1 MQTCK
6 KETARGARCPIRS
19 LTSVTRWRHTMC
31 HSWRPHSVSCHP
43 FLSRPA
49 TKLALKGPFLLTPL
63 SGSPRKTTSQAL
75 LGSLYQ
81 QIPWTKLVITVRAP
95 QGLDTQKRC
104 LTLLL
109 QDLLPSI
116 HHQYPGPAMLLLMWN
131 DEEIGHLYFKKWR
144 QKFALSLNSSWSSFL
159 WQYLDFLMFKT
170 ALFFK
175 SSELLPLVLCYGAL
189 YTCSGTCKLL
199 IYVEYLLQC
208 SAL

>member
-1 MQTCK
+1 MAQ
-6 KETARGARCPIRS
+6 GARCPIRL
-19 LTSVTRWRHTMC
+19 LTSVTQWRHTMC
-31 HSWRPHSVSCHP
+31 HSQRPHSVSCRP
-43 FLSRPA
+43 FPSHPA
-49 TKLALKGPFLLTPL
+49 TKLGLKGPFLPTPR
-63 SGSPRKTTSQAL
+63 SGCPRKTTSQAL

-81 QIPWTKLVITVRAP
+81 QIPWTKLVITACAL
-95 QGLDTQKRC
+95 QGLDSQKRR

-109 QDLLPSI
+109 QDQLPSI
-116 HHQYPGPAMLLLMWN
+116 HRRYPGPAMLLLMWN
-131 DEEIGHLYFKKWR
+131 DEEIGQLYYKKWR
-144 QKFALSLNSSWSSFL
+144 QKFALSFNSSWSSFL

-175 SSELLPLVLCYGAL
+175 SSELLPFGAVLCYGAL